1 MSQRKPKNP
10 KDTVYFHY
18 YNANSHNHKVGDC
31 VIRAISTILEQP
43 WEVTY
48 DGLVEIGRKYGR
60 MPNDDNVINRYLT
73 ALGYEKQKEP
83 RTADNKKI
91 KISDYVK
98 EHPHFTAIASLGTR
112 HLAAVVDG
120 IVYDIW
126 DSSDEI
132 LHTFYVKQ
140 E

>member
-1 MSQRKPKNP
+1 MSKRKPKNP

-60 MPNDDNVINRYLT
+60 MPNDQNVYDKYLT
-73 ALGYEKQKEP
+73 SLGWEKQREP
-83 RTADNKKI
+83 RTVENKKI
-91 KISDYVK
+91 KISDWIK
-98 EHPHFTAIASLGTR
+98 DHPNFTAIASLGTR

-132 LHTFYVKQ
+132 LHTYYVK
-140 E
+140 ER